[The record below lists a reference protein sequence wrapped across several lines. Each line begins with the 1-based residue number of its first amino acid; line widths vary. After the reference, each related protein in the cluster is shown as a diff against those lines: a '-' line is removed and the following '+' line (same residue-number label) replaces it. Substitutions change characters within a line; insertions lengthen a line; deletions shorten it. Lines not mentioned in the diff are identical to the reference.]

1 MAIVYRS
8 LARNRKQFIAS
19 DKLTGKQK
27 CDPFNNFRIG
37 IYISWRL
44 TALLQ
49 GSSNVAEVLYSKP
62 SRV

>member
-37 IYISWRL
+37 IYIS
-44 TALLQ
+44 
-49 GSSNVAEVLYSKP
+49 
-62 SRV
+62 